1 MRADDRMALQYMLD
15 TGISPDAVCP
25 FEHFLYF
32 GDERLAGFAAL
43 ALQDAGYH
51 AEASPTSHGDWLVVV
66 YTYHRPDAAELE
78 RRIEFLES
86 VAAAFGGE
94 YDGWGVPVKR

>member
-1 MRADDRMALQYMLD
+1 MRADDWMALQYMLD
-15 TGISPDAVCP
+15 TGVNPDAVCP

-32 GDERLAGFAAL
+32 DDERLAGFAAL
-43 ALQDAGYH
+43 ALQDAGYQT
-51 AEASPTSHGDWLVVV
+51 EAGASSRGDWVVVV
-66 YTYHRPDAAELE
+66 YAYHRPDAAELE